1 MKKGKPMIL
10 VFAGAGAS
18 AAIDKKQ
25 YLTTEGFFNE
35 LPSPIKND
43 SLFQD
48 VERVLREEAR
58 KNKKRIDIEDII
70 EILDTIQADCERFT
84 GSTTPVGHIGR
95 RIRESRRPEYKTAGV
110 MRPLYDSADELRES
124 ASRLNSEIKSLV
136 YKFYG
141 KIPDAEKL
149 SPWIYL
155 LNGLK
160 KHGSFI
166 EIFTTNYD
174 LVIEE
179 AGVQADIKV
188 QDGFDHDSNRRPI
201 KLELSYW
208 DHPHNLPSDYAGLL
222 TKLHGSVGWNRE
234 NGDIISGPTEFR
246 GDHDKHCILYP
257 GYKGTPTELPFLTF
271 HNHLRDVVRRELRA
285 AIFIGFAFRDDY
297 INEILSHLP
306 GGVQKY
312 VVTLID
318 KEEPEENNVLNR
330 AEEMFEGNIIPIR
343 EGFIEKAAQ
352 AICRHIVA
360 YGAKAP
366 K

>member
-1 MKKGKPMIL
+1 MIL

-35 LPSPIKND
+35 LPSTIKNVP
-43 SLFQD
+43 LFQD
-48 VERVLREEAR
+48 IERVLRER
-58 KNKKRIDIEDII
+58 PHKNKKNIDIEDII
-70 EILDTIQADCERFT
+70 EILDTTQADCERFT
-84 GSTTPVGHIGR
+84 GYTTPVGHIGR
-95 RIRESRRPEYKTAGV
+95 EIRASRRPEYKTAGV

-124 ASRLNSEIKSLV
+124 AIRLNSEIKSLV
-136 YKFYG
+136 YDFYG
-141 KIPDAEKL
+141 KTPDAKKL
-149 SPWIYL
+149 SPWIDL

-160 KHGSFI
+160 DRGSFI

-208 DHPHNLPSDYAGLL
+208 DHPHSLPSSHVGLL

-234 NGDIISGPTEFR
+234 NGDIVSGPTEFR

-257 GYKGTPTELPFLTF
+257 GYKGMPTELPFLTF
-271 HNHLRDVVRRELRA
+271 HNHLRDVVHRELRA

-306 GGVQKY
+306 SGLQKY

-330 AEEMFEGNIIPIR
+330 AEEMFKSNILSIE
-343 EGFIEKAAQ
+343 EGFTEQVAQ
-352 AICRHIVA
+352 AICAHIA
-360 YGAKAP
+360 SHGDSSLEPP